1 MAGGKGA
8 SAKKEGAAQQIEGI
22 GADSVGPQVGGPAPK
37 EISRADRVMDH
48 LVKRYLLN
56 IEVPVIE
63 EISLIIKDKRKEKM
77 TETPKPRRNAF
88 RCHRSRRPVGRRE

>member
-1 MAGGKGA
+1 MAGERERQP
-8 SAKKEGAAQQIEGI
+8 KEGAAQQIEGI

-63 EISLIIKDKRKEKM
+63 EISLIIKDKRKEKDDGDA
-77 TETPKPRRNAF
+77 EAQEKRL
-88 RCHRSRRPVGRRE
+88 